1 MTSCVADTSIKNCLL
16 EVMKESEDDEISI
29 KKIRTLASKR
39 LGIDLALR
47 KAWVR
52 EVVHELIS
60 EHFTEPETNLGDARD
75 PSNVPC
81 VAAPLLAPEDA
92 TITNRIPDNKPTNC
106 FSLSMSKN
114 STRLNSIFVQLDGD
128 IDFQNDTGV
137 VGRISVQK
145 RQLTFDLK
153 GHQYAGS
160 LRPCATLMVVGI
172 SDKEK
177 MAKVD
182 TIADEFIELSGKKS
196 VMQQMSGV
204 LVKVW
209 VL

>member
-1 MTSCVADTSIKNCLL
+1 
-16 EVMKESEDDEISI
+16 
-29 KKIRTLASKR
+29 
-39 LGIDLALR
+39 
-47 KAWVR
+47 VR

-204 LVKVW
+204 LVKGNINRDEGNDEDSGMLLCMTTWHLLMVSAGLSN
-209 VL
+209 VLS